1 MRCQRHTFSIFLVWF
16 EPADISKARKPF
28 TIEDYDSITYISPN
42 KRELQS
48 IHATITKKQ
57 EGMLNF
63 NSEGIVD
70 FQGPTEDQ
78 IINMCIRMGR
88 NVLSKIDCL
97 IITLGKYG
105 VLVLRNEH
113 CDERFPLQGRLSGRN
128 ASLGLASAT
137 HYPSASEDLLPQAQ
151 IKSVSGAGDW

>member
-1 MRCQRHTFSIFLVWF
+1 
-16 EPADISKARKPF
+16 
-28 TIEDYDSITYISPN
+28 
-42 KRELQS
+42 
-48 IHATITKKQ
+48 
-57 EGMLNF
+57 MLNF